1 MRNPSTVSSRRQKT
15 LPWISSTVAQSG
27 SFLPTTTPVSFPG
40 PRPESF
46 LSWQRT
52 PWMSLLGQWG
62 LMNNLVDV
70 VEGRVG
76 NFISDNSWLKSSGQ
90 TKEQPDK
97 SPFQN
102 NSLLFPKSCSNNQ
115 LQHVGF
121 LLKMSHC
128 LQELF
133 SHPFSATL
141 DSCPPQCGK
150 SKSREKSDKIGK
162 IGFDFL
168 LDFLAIMPKYH
179 KMPKCLHFK
188 SGSASEYFF

>member
-15 LPWISSTVAQSG
+15 LPWISSTVVQSG
-27 SFLPTTTPVSFPG
+27 SFLPTTTTPVSFPG

-76 NFISDNSWLKSSGQ
+76 NFISYNSWLESSGQ

-121 LLKMSHC
+121 LLRMSHC

-133 SHPFSATL
+133 SLYHPFSATL

-150 SKSREKSDKIGK
+150 SKSREESKNRKKLDKIGK
-162 IGFDFL
+162 IGKIRFDFL

-179 KMPKCLHFK
+179 KMQ
-188 SGSASEYFF
+188 